1 MRMFWV
7 AMVLLAIV
15 VAFTAGIYYLT
26 ASVHNDLLGSIKL
39 VEQAV
44 GAGDWEWAE
53 QETRRL
59 ARFWD
64 RACSL
69 WTPVMDHKDIDRA
82 DEVIARV
89 IRLVDLQYR
98 DELLLEIAIARRL
111 INRLKEKETPRLGN
125 IF

>member
-7 AMVLLAIV
+7 AMALLLV
-15 VAFTAGIYYLT
+15 VIAFTVGIYFLT
-26 ASVHNDLLGSIKL
+26 ASAHDNLLDSIRL
-39 VEQAV
+39 IEQAV
-44 GAGDWEWAE
+44 GAGNWEAAK

-59 ARFWD
+59 ARLWD
-64 RACSL
+64 QASAL

-82 DEVIARV
+82 DEVVTRV
-89 IRLVDLQYR
+89 IRMVDLQYR

-111 INRLKEKETPRLGN
+111 VNRLKDKELPRIGN